1 MMSRDMRFNDKALA
15 VIADSLVEMEILDK
29 KPDMKTLYT
38 EAFLP
43 AMK

>member
-1 MMSRDMRFNDKALA
+1 MSRDMRFKPKALE
-15 VIADSLVEMEILDK
+15 VIADSFAELEILDK

-43 AMK
+43 GSK